1 MAVVLITGCSSGFG
15 LEAALAFAQRGD
27 VTVATMRNV
36 AKADVLRERAAAA
49 GVDIEIEQLDVNDDA
64 SVDAAVAGVIE
75 RHGTV
80 DVLVNNA
87 GVGARGAVETMSMTS
102 AHHLMDTNFWG
113 PIRCIRAV
121 LPTMRLQRSG
131 VIINV
136 SSLASLVPATAY
148 SSMYAA
154 SKCAIN
160 AVSES
165 LASEVEPFGIR
176 VVSIEPGFFETA
188 ITDNNLDHDREF
200 VGPYAQ
206 DEAWIHSF
214 FAAGVGGGA
223 SPRIVADAIVAAAT
237 DRSTRLH
244 TPVGDDAA
252 MYLGLLGQ
260 VDGYEGWM
268 ETVTPIV
275 EAAVGPRPAPSTPEA

>member
-15 LEAALAFAQRGD
+15 LEAALAFARRGD
-27 VTVATMRNV
+27 VTVATMRNLS
-36 AKADVLRERAAAA
+36 KADALRKRAAAE
-49 GVDIEIEQLDVNDDA
+49 GVDVEIERLDVNDDA
-64 SVDAAVAGVIE
+64 SVDAAIAGVIE
-75 RHGTV
+75 RHGTI

-87 GVGARGAVETMSMTS
+87 GVGSRGAVETMSMES
-102 AHHLMDTNFWG
+102 AQHLMDTNFWG
-113 PIRCIRAV
+113 PIRCMRAA
-121 LPTMRLQRSG
+121 LPAMRAQRSG

-136 SSLASLVPATAY
+136 SSLASRVPGTAY

-188 ITDNNLDHDREF
+188 ITDNNLDRGREF
-200 VGPYAQ
+200 TGPYGQ
-206 DEAWIHSF
+206 DEAWIQSF
-214 FAAGVGGGA
+214 FDAGVGGGA
-223 SPRIVADAIVAAAT
+223 SPAIVADAIVAAAT
-237 DRSTRLH
+237 DPSTRLH
-244 TPVGDDAA
+244 TPVGDDAD
-252 MYLGLLGQ
+252 MYLGLLAQ

-268 ETVTPIV
+268 EAVLPIV
-275 EAAVGPRPAPSTPEA
+275 EATVGPRPIASTI